1 MSIEKNNGPYHKG
14 ITGLLLTLN
23 QVHSCDKSAQI
34 EEVAKSKNKSRY
46 VSVTA
51 DVHTHAPAP
60 ATTYWF
66 SFDLYDGDMTP
77 ETVHI
82 YVDAALSTVDFLVVS
97 TQGAQSVGGPP
108 GAIMSVE
115 NKLKPG
121 LEWY

>member
-1 MSIEKNNGPYHKG
+1 MSIKNNNGAYKNG

-23 QVHSCDKSAQI
+23 YVHDCEKSAQI
-34 EEVAKSKNKSRY
+34 EAIAKSTNSNY
-46 VSVTA
+46 YISITA

-66 SFDLYDGDMTP
+66 SFDLFAGDMTP

-82 YVDAALSTVDFLVVS
+82 YVDTTVSTVDFLVPS
-97 TQGAQSVGGPP
+97 TQGAQSVGGPL

-121 LEWY
+121 IEWY